1 MHLTNSDLEKFFN
14 PKSIAFIGVSRS
26 SSNFGGKS
34 FLDKYLE
41 AGYEGKLYPIN
52 PKAEE
57 ISGVKAWP
65 SLESLPEIPDMAL
78 IAVAAPHVAEVI
90 GACGQTGLRHAHILT
105 SGFDESGTETG
116 KKILEHLVET
126 ADYHDVLFIGPNCM
140 GPYNPAPRLT
150 AWGAIPGIPGPLG
163 LILQSGAMTQRM
175 TEYTASLGLGVSK
188 AVSVGNGSVINGID
202 FLEAFGQ
209 DPSIKVIGIYL
220 EGVPDGRRF
229 LKVAQDVGQKKPVV
243 LLKGGE
249 TSAGAR
255 TASSHTGAMAGDAV
269 LWKAA
274 AHQANMIRVE
284 DINEWVDVLM
294 ACCRLSQPQSGGVF
308 ICCGGGGNSVIYGDI
323 CTRKGLNVPSL
334 SKKTMK
340 GLQKLAPEIGSITGN
355 PLDMWKAYNKIDCL
369 VDALD
374 LIEHDPA
381 IALTFVDRLI
391 TRKAYH
397 IEDDPNPT
405 PEMIEGLKK
414 RRGKK
419 PVIFVVDS
427 EGGDSQLAHRGAV
440 MRSIFGKGGY
450 AAFPSIS
457 RAARAVSLLYRY
469 YQRKE
474 QLRAI
479 S

>member
-1 MHLTNSDLEKFFN
+1 MHLTNNDLEKFFN

-26 SSNFGGKS
+26 SSSFGGKS

-41 AGYEGKLYPIN
+41 AGYKGKLYPIN

-78 IAVAAPHVAEVI
+78 IAVSAAHVAEVI
-90 GACGQTGLRHAHILT
+90 GACGQAGIRHAHILT

-116 KKILEHLVET
+116 RKILAHLVNT
-126 ADYHDVLFIGPNCM
+126 ANDHSVLFIGPNCM

-163 LILQSGAMTQRM
+163 FILQSGAMTQRM

-209 DPSIKVIGIYL
+209 DPAIKVIGIYL
-220 EGVPDGRRF
+220 EGVSDGRRF
-229 LKVAQDVGQKKPVV
+229 LDVAQEVGQYKPVV

-255 TASSHTGAMAGDAV
+255 TASSHTGSMAGDAV

-274 AHQANMIRVE
+274 AHQANVIRVE

-294 ACCRLSQPQSGGVF
+294 VCCRLSRPQSKSVF
-308 ICCGGGGNSVIYGDI
+308 IY
-323 CTRKGLNVPSL
+323 
-334 SKKTMK
+334 
-340 GLQKLAPEIGSITGN
+340 
-355 PLDMWKAYNKIDCL
+355 
-369 VDALD
+369 
-374 LIEHDPA
+374 
-381 IALTFVDRLI
+381 TF
-391 TRKAYH
+391 
-397 IEDDPNPT
+397 
-405 PEMIEGLKK
+405 
-414 RRGKK
+414 
-419 PVIFVVDS
+419 
-427 EGGDSQLAHRGAV
+427 
-440 MRSIFGKGGY
+440 
-450 AAFPSIS
+450 
-457 RAARAVSLLYRY
+457 
-469 YQRKE
+469 
-474 QLRAI
+474 
-479 S
+479 